1 MKRYTIG
8 ILMMFL
14 FINISLAQTADTAV
28 KSDELQ
34 TTTTSVDEVG
44 VAPADP
50 TPTLSKK
57 ELRRQ
62 RVAKRNLHYNI
73 LGGPSYTPDFGLLIG
88 GSALMTFRMNP
99 SDTTQ
104 QRSVVPMAIALMFEG
119 GLNLFTKPQLFFK
132 GDRFR
137 IFGVFAYKNT
147 LENFYGIGYSTNKDY
162 PRGED
167 TSEYRYSGVQVNP
180 WFLFR
185 LGKSNFF
192 AYKNTLENFYGIG
205 YSTNKD
211 YPRGEDTSEYRYS
224 GVQVNPWFLF
234 RLGKSNFFAGP
245 QIDFN
250 YDKITKPAAGM
261 IEQPSYIAA
270 GGTDHGYSNLSS
282 GVGFLLTY
290 DTRDVP
296 ANAYRGTYLDFR
308 GMMYNKAFGS
318 DNNFYRLEIDYRQYK
333 TLGKRKV
340 LAWTVQTKNVFGN
353 VPLTKYALSGTPFD
367 LRGYY
372 MGQFRDKSSHVMMA
386 EYRQMINT
394 DKSNWVKKMLNHV
407 GYVAWGGCGFMGP
420 TPGKIEG
427 VLPNLGLGLRI
438 EVQPR
443 MNVRLDFGRDM
454 VNKQNL
460 FYFNMTEAF

>member
-44 VAPADP
+44 VAPADS

-167 TSEYRYSGVQVNP
+167 TSE
-180 WFLFR
+180 
-185 LGKSNFF
+185 
-192 AYKNTLENFYGIG
+192 
-205 YSTNKD
+205 
-211 YPRGEDTSEYRYS
+211 
-224 GVQVNPWFLF
+224 
-234 RLGKSNFFAGP
+234 
-245 QIDFN
+245 
-250 YDKITKPAAGM
+250 
-261 IEQPSYIAA
+261 
-270 GGTDHGYSNLSS
+270 
-282 GVGFLLTY
+282 
-290 DTRDVP
+290 
-296 ANAYRGTYLDFR
+296 
-308 GMMYNKAFGS
+308 
-318 DNNFYRLEIDYRQYK
+318 
-333 TLGKRKV
+333 
-340 LAWTVQTKNVFGN
+340 
-353 VPLTKYALSGTPFD
+353 
-367 LRGYY
+367 
-372 MGQFRDKSSHVMMA
+372 
-386 EYRQMINT
+386 
-394 DKSNWVKKMLNHV
+394 
-407 GYVAWGGCGFMGP
+407 
-420 TPGKIEG
+420 
-427 VLPNLGLGLRI
+427 
-438 EVQPR
+438 
-443 MNVRLDFGRDM
+443 
-454 VNKQNL
+454 
-460 FYFNMTEAF
+460 

>member
-44 VAPADP
+44 VAPADS
-50 TPTLSKK
+50 TPPFQK

-192 AYKNTLENFYGIG
+192 A
-205 YSTNKD
+205 
-211 YPRGEDTSEYRYS
+211 
-224 GVQVNPWFLF
+224 
-234 RLGKSNFFAGP
+234 GP

-270 GGTDHGYSNLSS
+270 GGTDHAT
-282 GVGFLLTY
+282 LTSA
-290 DTRDVP
+290 P
-296 ANAYRGTYLDFR
+296 
-308 GMMYNKAFGS
+308 GS
-318 DNNFYRLEIDYRQYK
+318 
-333 TLGKRKV
+333 
-340 LAWTVQTKNVFGN
+340 A
-353 VPLTKYALSGTPFD
+353 S
-367 LRGYY
+367 
-372 MGQFRDKSSHVMMA
+372 
-386 EYRQMINT
+386 
-394 DKSNWVKKMLNHV
+394 
-407 GYVAWGGCGFMGP
+407 C
-420 TPGKIEG
+420 
-427 VLPNLGLGLRI
+427 
-438 EVQPR
+438 
-443 MNVRLDFGRDM
+443 
-454 VNKQNL
+454 
-460 FYFNMTEAF
+460 

>member
-44 VAPADP
+44 VAPADS

-137 IFGVFAYKNT
+137 IFGV
-147 LENFYGIGYSTNKDY
+147 
-162 PRGED
+162 
-167 TSEYRYSGVQVNP
+167 
-180 WFLFR
+180 
-185 LGKSNFF
+185 F

-333 TLGKRKV
+333 TLGPARLPSLV
-340 LAWTVQTKNVFGN
+340 TCPTSTTATPRSLASFISSLPHWRTWATLPGADESSGKNTV
-353 VPLTKYALSGTPFD
+353 
-367 LRGYY
+367 
-372 MGQFRDKSSHVMMA
+372 
-386 EYRQMINT
+386 
-394 DKSNWVKKMLNHV
+394 
-407 GYVAWGGCGFMGP
+407 
-420 TPGKIEG
+420 
-427 VLPNLGLGLRI
+427 
-438 EVQPR
+438 
-443 MNVRLDFGRDM
+443 
-454 VNKQNL
+454 
-460 FYFNMTEAF
+460 